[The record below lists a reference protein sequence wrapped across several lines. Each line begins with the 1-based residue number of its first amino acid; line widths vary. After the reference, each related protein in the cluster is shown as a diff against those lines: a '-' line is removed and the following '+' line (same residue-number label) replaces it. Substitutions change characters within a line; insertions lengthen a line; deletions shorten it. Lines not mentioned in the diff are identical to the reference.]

1 LLNPSPNVAKQRFSM
16 LGHILLPCLVITIGL
31 MIAIKKKRSTEN
43 DINQQGP
50 KNLDSFWLNSLLVG
64 LAIYF
69 LFSKHYLER

>member
-50 KNLDSFWLNSLLVG
+50 KNLDSLLLNSVSFSLL
-64 LAIYF
+64 IYSGVF
-69 LFSKHYLER
+69 MSYLKG